1 MRALITGASRG
12 IGRAI
17 ALRLAR
23 DAAAR
28 STGAALVVAANR
40 PSAELVSIAAE
51 IAALGSRVLPVTGD
65 LADAAT
71 PRRLVDAA
79 LAFCGGLDTLVSNAG
94 ITAPAPLASRALDQ
108 WDRLFAIN
116 TRAPW
121 LLAQAAYEALA
132 DSRGAYVAIAS
143 MSGLEPHVGHGAYSA
158 SKAALVMLCRQ
169 LAQEWGPAG
178 IRVNAVCPGMI
189 RTPMT
194 EPIYR
199 DADVAALRDR
209 IVPLQRVGRPEDV
222 ADVVAFLASR
232 DARYVTAEAIRVDG
246 GFSSSILAQVPG
258 LARSDDS
265 PPAPDSRSR

>member
-1 MRALITGASRG
+1 MKALITGASRG

-28 STGAALVVAANR
+28 ARDAAIVVAANR

-51 IAALGSRVLPVTGD
+51 ITALGIRVLPVSGD
-65 LADAAT
+65 LADPAT
-71 PRRLVDAA
+71 PQRLVDEA
-79 LAFCGGLDTLVSNAG
+79 LAFCDGLDTLVCNAG
-94 ITAPAPLASRALDQ
+94 ITAPAPLAGLALDQ

-116 TRAPW
+116 SRAPW
-121 LLAQAAYEALA
+121 LLAQAARAALA
-132 DSRGAYVAIAS
+132 GSRGAYVAIAS

-158 SKAALVMLCRQ
+158 SKAALIMLCRQ

-194 EPIYR
+194 EPIYQ
-199 DADVAALRDR
+199 DADIAALRDR

-232 DARYVTAEAIRVDG
+232 DARYVTGEAIRVDG
-246 GFSSSILAQVPG
+246 GFASSILAHVPG
-258 LARSDDS
+258 LARSGE
-265 PPAPDSRSR
+265 